1 MEGLNEVGHFLAGC
15 CMTSLPRPLPFL
27 LFGLHTVLSVIPVSH
42 ASLQSPSLQSFLYS
56 ESTDFITY
64 SDFINK
70 ELILFSN
77 MDNERSI
84 PSMVDGGL
92 QCDQSKVVSSMMM
105 MYTVIILISNRT
117 VGN

>member
-27 LFGLHTVLSVIPVSH
+27 LFGLHVSH

-56 ESTDFITY
+56 ESTDFITF

-92 QCDQSKVVSSMMM
+92 QCNQSKVVSSMMM